1 MNQTLLMIVVV
12 VLVLVLTALAPAIRA
27 RLASSLNSSATAE
40 YEARGS
46 LLTAA
51 ERSFFGVLDQ
61 CTPTGVG
68 LLAKVRLGDIVTAR
82 RGLEVSKRTSAGNR
96 INQKHVDFL
105 LVRISDMVP
114 LAGIELDDKSHEAPS
129 RRKRD
134 ALVDRAFSDASLPLL
149 HVKAQH
155 AYDVAQVRQ
164 EIDELL
170 KLVTIAA

>member
-1 MNQTLLMIVVV
+1 MNETLLLIVLA
-12 VLVLVLTALAPAIRA
+12 VLVLVLASLAPAIRA
-27 RLASSLNSSATAE
+27 RLASSENPTPTPE

-61 CTPTGVG
+61 CAPSGVG
-68 LLAKVRLGDIVTAR
+68 LLAKVRLGDIVSVR
-82 RGLEVSKRTSAGNR
+82 RGIDRSRATSAGNR

-105 LVRISDMVP
+105 LVRMSDMAP

-134 ALVDRAFSDASLPLL
+134 ALVDRAFADASLPLL

-155 AYDVAQVRQ
+155 AYDVVHVRR

-170 KLVTIAA
+170 RKVTIPA